1 MSEFNITLVTS
12 TGPQIQA
19 LFGLLARLPFRE
31 CKPCIKICPMR
42 RYVMLIKTNRTLPDG
57 SSTYGG
63 GEAGIVFYA
72 SDGTDISQSFKLEL
86 LFQQ

>member
-1 MSEFNITLVTS
+1 
-12 TGPQIQA
+12 
-19 LFGLLARLPFRE
+19 
-31 CKPCIKICPMR
+31 
-42 RYVMLIKTNRTLPDG
+42 MLIKTNRTLPDG